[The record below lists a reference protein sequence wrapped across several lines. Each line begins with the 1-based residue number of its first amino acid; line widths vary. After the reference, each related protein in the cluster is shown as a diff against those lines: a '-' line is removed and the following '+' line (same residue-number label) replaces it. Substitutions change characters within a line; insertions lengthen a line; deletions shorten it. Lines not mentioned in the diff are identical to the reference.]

1 MCFSS
6 SRDGG
11 QRGSLWRRWCGRR
24 HGRAGLL
31 KLIGACLATL
41 AVGGVPVGVTSVAS
55 AAGLAS
61 AAPNPSSGFQ
71 FSAEPYSSNTRQQ
84 RPDFTYE
91 LQPGHQILDQFV
103 IKNPSKATE
112 SFLVYG
118 EDATNLPKT
127 GGYGFQQRSLMHNMA
142 VGLWLTVGTTPFT
155 VPPGK
160 ELVATFRLSIP
171 ANASPG
177 DHVGGLVVE
186 QVKAP
191 TAPTNPVGVNV
202 VLRRV
207 IPMFVHVVGASF
219 PELTVENLTVFHQ
232 SPAFP
237 YLDGTK
243 VAVHFELV
251 NTGNEII
258 DPQSV
263 TVSITGRLS
272 GTIHRYI
279 VRQKGAEQSRANP
292 LPLQMLP
299 GARLSLTEEWSGIPP
314 FDPLSGHVSA
324 TAIDPGT
331 TQNIVTTASTPFWY
345 FPWIMVLLVLA
356 LVAAVVVLI
365 VMRRRRKAASGGAP
379 GAPGDNSDGGGPTR
393 APSMSGAPLQRTGT

>member
-6 SRDGG
+6 SKDGG
-11 QRGSLWRRWCGRR
+11 QRGSFWRSRNDGRDR
-24 HGRAGLL
+24 RPRLL
-31 KLIGACLATL
+31 QRIV
-41 AVGGVPVGVTSVAS
+41 AVSAAVAVVGFPAVVTSVAS
-55 AAGLAS
+55 AAELAA
-61 AAPNPSSGFQ
+61 AAPNPSAGFK
-71 FSAEPYSSNTRQQ
+71 FAAEPYSTNPNQV
-84 RPDFTYE
+84 RPEFTYE
-91 LQPGHQILDQFV
+91 LPAGHQILDQFV
-103 IKNPSKATE
+103 VKNASAASE
-112 SFLVYG
+112 SFIAYG

-127 GGYGFQQRSLMHNMA
+127 GGYGFQQRSLMHNTT
-142 VGLWLTVGTTPFT
+142 VGLWLSVGTTEFT

-191 TAPTNPVGVNV
+191 PTQTQPVGVNV

-219 PELTVENLTVFHQ
+219 PALTIENLTVFHQ

-237 YLDGTK
+237 YLNGTK

-272 GTIHRYI
+272 GTIHKYI
-279 VRQKGAEQSRANP
+279 VRQKGAQQSRANP

-324 TAIDPGT
+324 TAVDPGT
-331 TQNIVTTASTPFWY
+331 TQNIVIAASTPFWY
-345 FPWIMVLLVLA
+345 FPWILVLLVLA
-356 LVAAVVVLI
+356 LVAAVGVLV
-365 VMRRRRKAASGGAP
+365 VMRRRRKAAAGGASGG
-379 GAPGDNSDGGGPTR
+379 PGDNFDSGGPTR
-393 APSMSGAPLQRTGT
+393 TPSMSGAPLQQAGR

>member
-6 SRDGG
+6 SNDGR
-11 QRGSLWRRWCGRR
+11 QRGNRGPLRKDRSNGRR
-24 HGRAGLL
+24 LL
-31 KLIGACLATL
+31 KLIVAISTAVT
-41 AVGGVPVGVTSVAS
+41 VGGFPMAIASVPS
-55 AAGLAS
+55 AA
-61 AAPNPSSGFQ
+61 AAPGPNAGFK
-71 FSAEPYSSNTRQQ
+71 FAAEPYSSNPNQQ
-84 RPDFTYE
+84 RPDFVYE
-91 LQPGHQILDQFV
+91 LPAGHQVLDQFV
-103 IKNPSKATE
+103 VKNASTASE
-112 SFLVYG
+112 SFIAYG

-127 GGYGFQQRSLMHNMA
+127 GGYGFQQRSLMHNTA
-142 VGLWLTVGTTPFT
+142 VGVWLTVGTTQFT

-160 ELVATFRLSIP
+160 ELVATFRLTIP

-191 TAPTNPVGVNV
+191 PSQTNPVGVNV

-207 IPMFVHVVGASF
+207 IPMYVHVVGPSF
-219 PELTVENLTVFHQ
+219 PALTIENLTVFHQ

-237 YLDGTK
+237 YLNGTK

-272 GTIHRYI
+272 GTIHKYI
-279 VRQKGAEQSRANP
+279 VRQTGAQQSKANP
-292 LPLQMLP
+292 LPQQMLP

-324 TAIDPGT
+324 KAVDPGT
-331 TQNIVTTASTPFWY
+331 TQALVISASTPFWY
-345 FPWIMVLLVLA
+345 FPWIVVLLFLA
-356 LVAAVVVLI
+356 LVGAVGALVVI
-365 VMRRRRKAASGGAP
+365 RRRRKASSDGAP
-379 GAPGDNSDGGGPTR
+379 GGPGDDRDSGGPTR
-393 APSMSGAPLQRTGT
+393 APSLSGAPSGT